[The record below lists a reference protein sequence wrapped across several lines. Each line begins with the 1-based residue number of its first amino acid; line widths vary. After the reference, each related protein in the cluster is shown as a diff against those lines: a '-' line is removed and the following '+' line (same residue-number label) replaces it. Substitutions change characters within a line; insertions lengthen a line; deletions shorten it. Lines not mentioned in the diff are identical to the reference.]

1 MDRRQL
7 AKSIA
12 GLGAAIAGASAAP
25 ANAVVYL
32 DPARYGD
39 QELKN
44 AAIAKCRTRVRDV
57 IAKDPSLACS
67 FFLLALLDGLSYDEK
82 TRRGGPDGMVAA
94 SIQLPGRA
102 HAALR
107 GVVDATRANTE
118 ALKRTNALT
127 LADLIALSGAESL
140 AAVGGPEISVQL
152 GRTDNP
158 ELLNSIKAASKGGLE
173 EAQARGIRPAFD
185 VEEAAPSR
193 IAKCSAPACSTEKAD
208 APSRSSIAPA
218 AASRRTPCAPKP
230 SFMASQ
236 RETRTRAEA
245 RRGGWGQGAGEAKSC

>member
-1 MDRRQL
+1 MTHRLVLAALLAAGAAALNTPGRLQSSKPASRGAEPWKSVDRRQL

-12 GLGAAIAGASAAP
+12 GLAGAIAGASAAP

-102 HAALR
+102 Y
-107 GVVDATRANTE
+107 
-118 ALKRTNALT
+118 
-127 LADLIALSGAESL
+127 AESL
-140 AAVGGPEISVQL
+140 
-152 GRTDNP
+152 
-158 ELLNSIKAASKGGLE
+158 
-173 EAQARGIRPAFD
+173 
-185 VEEAAPSR
+185 
-193 IAKCSAPACSTEKAD
+193 
-208 APSRSSIAPA
+208 
-218 AASRRTPCAPKP
+218 
-230 SFMASQ
+230 
-236 RETRTRAEA
+236 
-245 RRGGWGQGAGEAKSC
+245 